1 MKCIKT
7 MKSLKLIIGLAVL
20 LAGIQTQAQTNPPSI
35 SGGIQEIGQAIAS
48 STNWTGVAGYG
59 RSTKGNRNLAF
70 FDAAYNFNQNVG
82 IVAGYDYLWSKG
94 QVSQANVVKG
104 GVTLSATIHPFAFV
118 GSTFLTNVLATPFAS
133 DLLATP
139 SGNNNSGIGNI
150 VTAGVNFDLYSF
162 KNFELV
168 SGLQYEN
175 RMGQGYWDGHYG
187 MVHLGI
193 SRRF

>member
-1 MKCIKT
+1 MKK
-7 MKSLKLIIGLAVL
+7 LKLIIGLALV
-20 LAGIQTQAQTNPPSI
+20 AGITTQAQTNAPSI
-35 SGGIQEIGQAIAS
+35 SGGIQEIGQAIAA
-48 STNWTGVAGYG
+48 STNWTVVSGYG
-59 RSTKGNRNLAF
+59 RSTSGNRNLAF
-70 FDAAYNFNQNVG
+70 FDVAYNFNENVG

-94 QVSQANVVKG
+94 QQSQANIVKG
-104 GVTLSATIHPFAFV
+104 GITLSATIHPFAFV
-118 GSTFLTNVLATPFAS
+118 GSTFLTNVVATPFAA

-150 VTAGVNFDLYSF
+150 VTAGVNFDVLSF

-175 RMGQGYWDGHYG
+175 RMGQGYWSGNYL
-187 MVHLGI
+187 MEHLGI